1 MLAFILF
8 SRKSTQ
14 ICQNCCLL
22 LNKTKYKPLF
32 ISLWLAFPHHVS
44 LQSSPLP
51 SWPTLN
57 QPLCLINNA
66 WWIVVFFFSNSFFW
80 FAHSLCPLS
89 LIPGWLVSLIN
100 NTLTGSKVKILICS
114 SHLSFYKAASLL
126 KMALHHPLINNAA
139 EMRSK
144 VRVLICSSHPS
155 LYKAAG
161 FLANGSKSASN
172 HVLTCGDDENNN
184 VVRRWHT

>member
-14 ICQNCCLL
+14 ICQNCCWIKQNTRHSSFHSDL
-22 LNKTKYKPLF
+22 P
-32 ISLWLAFPHHVS
+32 PPPCVS
-44 LQSSPLP
+44 SKQSA

-57 QPLCLINNA
+57 QPLCLINKA
-66 WWIVVFFFSNSFFW
+66 CWIVVFFFSNSFFW

-114 SHLSFYKAASLL
+114 SHLSFYKAACFLAQNGST
-126 KMALHHPLINNAA
+126 
-139 EMRSK
+139 S
-144 VRVLICSSHPS
+144 SSHQ
-155 LYKAAG
+155 Y
-161 FLANGSKSASN
+161 
-172 HVLTCGDDENNN
+172 
-184 VVRRWHT
+184 RRWNEVKGQSLNLFLTPIPF